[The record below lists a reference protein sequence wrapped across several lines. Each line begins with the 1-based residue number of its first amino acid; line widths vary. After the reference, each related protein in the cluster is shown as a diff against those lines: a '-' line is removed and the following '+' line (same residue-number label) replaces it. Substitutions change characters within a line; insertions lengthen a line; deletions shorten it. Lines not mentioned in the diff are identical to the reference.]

1 MRNRIWSAIAPVGLI
16 LLLAGCNQTEQAIT
30 PLAADVEEAQAAA
43 GTAQASGISLRFTP
57 IIGAPIEAITP
68 LSRQLA
74 AEAQKRG
81 FPIHA
86 STEQA
91 GTHILKG
98 YLSAFNDGSQ
108 TTVVFVW
115 DVLDPV
121 GARLHRIQG
130 QESVEGSSSDAWSI
144 VTPAAM
150 EKVATR
156 VFDEYQAWLARTQQ
170 Q

>member
-1 MRNRIWSAIAPVGLI
+1 MRNRIWSAIAPVGLA

-30 PLAADVEEAQAAA
+30 PLAADVEEAQAAS
-43 GTAQASGISLRFTP
+43 GTALASGVSLRFTP

-81 FPIHA
+81 FTIHP
-86 STEQA
+86 SGEQA

-98 YLSAFNDGSQ
+98 YLSAFNDGSSS
-108 TTVVFVW
+108 TIVYVW

-130 QESVEGSSSDAWSI
+130 QETVTGASADAWAI
-144 VTPAAM
+144 VPPSTM
-150 EKVATR
+150 EKIATG
-156 VFDEYQAWLARTQQ
+156 VFDEYQAWLSRASG
-170 Q
+170 

>member
-1 MRNRIWSAIAPVGLI
+1 MRNRIWSAIAPVGLV

-30 PLAADVEEAQAAA
+30 PLAADVEEAQAAS
-43 GTAQASGISLRFTP
+43 GSAQASGVSLRFTP

-81 FPIHA
+81 FTIHA
-86 STEQA
+86 SSEQA

-98 YLSAFNDGSQ
+98 YLSAFNDGSRS
-108 TTVVFVW
+108 TVVYVW

-130 QESVEGSSSDAWSI
+130 QETVEGASQDAWAI
-144 VTPAAM
+144 VTPSTM
-150 EKVATR
+150 EKIGTT
-156 VFDEYQAWLARTQQ
+156 VFDEYQAWLSRTSG
-170 Q
+170 